1 MHAYNYRGI
10 RYKVYGGGGG
20 GGGGVHLAHT
30 HTTHTLNVPWQPI
43 WIDHK
48 FIIRIYN
55 IITNWTTQ
63 IFISPP
69 LQVIPIQL
77 VERLRHVQAAKKT
90 AQQTAAV
97 HRLDLQSP
105 IEKESVDLL
114 EEYELSDG

>member
-1 MHAYNYRGI
+1 MLIIIEVLGTRCT
-10 RYKVYGGGGG
+10 GGGYT
-20 GGGGVHLAHT
+20 LHT
-30 HTTHTLNVPWQPI
+30 HTQHTPSMCPGSP

-97 HRLDLQSP
+97 HRLDLQSA